1 MAPIDLSYIE
11 RVILKLARF
20 VGKMTL
26 CCHHD
31 AHLGSPMLDLQMR
44 IQEIVGEVDANLKQ
58 AAPMHQLA
66 LQVSIGDVRIM
77 LPCRR
82 GISFDRRTA
91 SGHRAFRRLRHI
103 RRSGRKYHLNSR
115 QPFLVVVL
123 SGFSMSTEMDE
134 WEESMQNTISL
145 TDALSAREQMIVKE
159 ESCEISDV
167 GSPRA
172 SSISAMSAEDMAE
185 DLAMKTNRI
194 NSRRLSMQ
202 FSVQAFLGDP
212 FSPGEMTFHRQVQL
226 LKQMTIQA
234 ICNSCVQSNLLEET
248 NHTIKVTNARIS
260 LFSVNPCGTDPVA
273 YVGIGMLFL
282 GPVAL

>member
-31 AHLGSPMLDLQMR
+31 VLFGGHTLDLQMR

-58 AAPMHQLA
+58 AAPMQQLT
-66 LQVSIGDVRIM
+66 LQASVGDVRVM

-103 RRSGRKYHLNSR
+103 RRSGRRYHLNSR
-115 QPFLVVVL
+115 QPLLVVVL

-159 ESCEISDV
+159 ESCEITDG

-172 SSISAMSAEDMAE
+172 SSISAMSAEDLAE
-185 DLAMKTNRI
+185 DLTMKTNRI
-194 NSRRLSMQ
+194 NSWRLSVQ

-226 LKQMTIQA
+226 LKPMTIQA
-234 ICNSCVQSNLLEET
+234 ICNSCIQSNLLEET
-248 NHTIKVTNARIS
+248 NHTMKVVNARIS
-260 LFSVNPCGTDPVA
+260 LFSLNLCGADSVA
-273 YVGIGMLFL
+273 HV
-282 GPVAL
+282 